1 MPTENEMRQSRIF
14 QHLQAALRTN
24 PDGGIRQANIAAAM
38 REIGNSDEGLLMAFM
53 ALQQLRPPQQR
64 ERALGATELSRRA
77 KRDLWKAVA
86 DGNVDRLHQYDDG
99 SAAELGQMT
108 HEALRKEICVNSR
121 TGWTIVHEAV
131 ERGHSGAMLNAV
143 VQLMGPDSVNKRT
156 RTGLTPAHVAA
167 SKRDTLALMGLAN
180 LGANLSVLSA
190 DRVQLRKLQKQVS
203 EAPEPPEPLEQARL
217 MLATLDPSALD
228 QPKLD
233 TMQIDLATTKQTL
246 ETASERVQRE
256 VMRRE
261 ITAVPRA
268 EEQTCAICL
277 DRPPNVTFVPCG
289 HKMTCE
295 QCAAE
300 VRECPG
306 CRAPI
311 LHRQRTYE

>member
-14 QHLQAALRTN
+14 QHLQAALRS
-24 PDGGIRQANIAAAM
+24 PDGENRQANIVAAM
-38 REIGNSDEGLLMAFM
+38 REIGDTDEGILMAFM
-53 ALQQLRPPQQR
+53 SLQQLRPSQQSD
-64 ERALGATELSRRA
+64 RALAATELSRRA

-86 DGNVDRLHQYDDG
+86 DGNVDRLHQYH
-99 SAAELGQMT
+99 
-108 HEALRKEICVNSR
+108 HEPPADLCVNSR

-131 ERGHSGAMLNAV
+131 ERGHSGTLLTMV
-143 VQLMGPDSVNKRT
+143 VQKMGPDSVNKKT

-167 SKRDTLALMGLAN
+167 SKRDTLALMALAN
-180 LGANLSVLSA
+180 LGADLSVLSA
-190 DRVQLRKLQKQVS
+190 DRVQLRELQKQAS

-233 TMQIDLATTKQTL
+233 TMQIDLATTKNTL

-256 VMRRE
+256 VLRRE
-261 ITAVPRA
+261 LAETQA

-295 QCAAE
+295 QCAE
-300 VRECPG
+300 RVTECPS
-306 CRAPI
+306 CRRPI
-311 LHRQRTYE
+311 QLRQRTYD

>member
-1 MPTENEMRQSRIF
+1 MSPELNEE
-14 QHLQAALRTN
+14 LQDNYVYASIRLPPPLPVSELLSPRAAH
-24 PDGGIRQANIAAAM
+24 IA
-38 REIGNSDEGLLMAFM
+38 R
-53 ALQQLRPPQQR
+53 QLR
-64 ERALGATELSRRA
+64 EA
-77 KRDLWKAVA
+77 KRHLWKAVT
-86 DGNVDRLHQYDDG
+86 DGNVEDLRQYQG
-99 SAAELGQMT
+99 LPSVTHAAIGT
-108 HEALRKEICVNSR
+108 NSR

-131 ERGHSGAMLNAV
+131 ERGHSGTLLTMV
-143 VQLMGPDSVNKRT
+143 VQKMGPDSVNKKT

-167 SKRDTLALMGLAN
+167 SKRDTLALMALAN
-180 LGANLSVLSA
+180 LGADLSVLSA
-190 DRVQLRKLQKQVS
+190 DRVQLRELQKQAS

-233 TMQIDLATTKQTL
+233 TMQIDLATTKKTL

-256 VMRRE
+256 VLRRE
-261 ITAVPRA
+261 LAETQA

-295 QCAAE
+295 QCAE
-300 VRECPG
+300 RVSECPS

-311 LHRQRTYE
+311 RVRQRTYE

>member
-1 MPTENEMRQSRIF
+1 MATPTWTTSDGDRFFFRGSARQVRE
-14 QHLQAALRTN
+14 AAYVLAG
-24 PDGGIRQANIAAAM
+24 PEQV
-38 REIGNSDEGLLMAFM
+38 
-53 ALQQLRPPQQR
+53 
-64 ERALGATELSRRA
+64 
-77 KRDLWKAVA
+77 KRDLWKAVT
-86 DGNVDRLHQYDDG
+86 DGNVDKLRQYQG
-99 SAAELGQMT
+99 LPSVTHAAIG
-108 HEALRKEICVNSR
+108 VNSR

-131 ERGHSGAMLNAV
+131 ERGHSGTLLTMV
-143 VQLMGPDSVNKRT
+143 VQKMGPDSVNKKT

-167 SKRDTLALMGLAN
+167 SKRDTVSLMALAN
-180 LGANLSVLSA
+180 LGADLSVLAA
-190 DRVQLRKLQKQVS
+190 DRVQLRELQKQAS
-203 EAPEPPEPLEQARL
+203 EEPPEPLEQARL
-217 MLATLDPSALD
+217 MLATLDPSALT
-228 QPKLD
+228 QPNLD

-256 VMRRE
+256 TMRRE
-261 ITAVPRA
+261 LAVPHA

-300 VRECPG
+300 VGECPG

>member
-1 MPTENEMRQSRIF
+1 MPTENEIQQSGLF
-14 QHLQAALRTN
+14 QHLRMYFATG
-24 PDGGIRQANIAAAM
+24 PGIGEANIAGAM
-38 REIGNSDEGLLMAFM
+38 REIGNTDDETLVMAFM
-53 ALQQLRPPQQR
+53 SLQQVMSPRQR
-64 ERALGATELSRRA
+64 ERALRIPRLRRIT
-77 KRDLWKAVA
+77 KRHLWKAVA
-86 DGNVDRLHQYDDG
+86 EGNVSQAQIHQYNPW
-99 SAAELGQMT
+99 AEVP
-108 HEALRKEICVNSR
+108 ADIFVNSR

-131 ERGHSGAMLNAV
+131 ERGHSGTMLTMV
-143 VQLMGPDSVNKRT
+143 VQIMGPDSVNKKT

-167 SKRDTLALMGLAN
+167 SKRDTVSLMALAN
-180 LGANLSVLSA
+180 LGADLSVLAA
-190 DRVQLRKLQKQVS
+190 DRVQLRELQKQAS
-203 EAPEPPEPLEQARL
+203 EAQEKEPLEQARL

-233 TMQIDLATTKQTL
+233 TMQIDLATTKTTL

-261 ITAVPRA
+261 LPRA

-295 QCAAE
+295 VCAAR
-300 VRECPG
+300 VTECPN

-311 LHRQRTYE
+311 QHRQRTFE

>member
-1 MPTENEMRQSRIF
+1 
-14 QHLQAALRTN
+14 
-24 PDGGIRQANIAAAM
+24 
-38 REIGNSDEGLLMAFM
+38 MAYVT
-53 ALQQLRPPQQR
+53 
-64 ERALGATELSRRA
+64 LGPEQV
-77 KRDLWKAVA
+77 KRDLWKAVT
-86 DGNVDRLHQYDDG
+86 DGNVDKLRQYQG
-99 SAAELGQMT
+99 LPSVTHAAIGT
-108 HEALRKEICVNSR
+108 NSR

-131 ERGHSGAMLNAV
+131 ERGHSGTLLTMV
-143 VQLMGPDSVNKRT
+143 VQKMGPDSVNKKT

-167 SKRDTLALMGLAN
+167 SKRDTVSLMALAN
-180 LGANLSVLSA
+180 LGADLSVLAA
-190 DRVQLRKLQKQVS
+190 DRVQLRELQKQAS
-203 EAPEPPEPLEQARL
+203 EEPPEPLEQARL

-300 VRECPG
+300 VGECPG

>member
-38 REIGNSDEGLLMAFM
+38 REIGDTDEGILMAFM
-53 ALQQLRPPQQR
+53 SLQQALSPQQR
-64 ERALGATELSRRA
+64 EQVLRTPRLRRII
-77 KRDLWKAVA
+77 KCDLWKAVTN
-86 DGNVDRLHQYDDG
+86 GNVDRLRQYQGGVPED
-99 SAAELGQMT
+99 L
-108 HEALRKEICVNSR
+108 CVNSR

-131 ERGHSGAMLNAV
+131 ERGHSGTMLTLA
-143 VQLMGPDSVNKRT
+143 VQLMGSDSVNKKT

-167 SKRDTLALMGLAN
+167 SKRDTVSLMALAN
-180 LGANLSVLSA
+180 LGADLSVLAA
-190 DRVQLRKLQKQVS
+190 DRVQLRELQKQAS
-203 EAPEPPEPLEQARL
+203 EEPPEPLEQARL
-217 MLATLDPSALD
+217 MLATLDPSALT
-228 QPKLD
+228 QPNLD

-300 VRECPG
+300 VGECPG

>member
-1 MPTENEMRQSRIF
+1 MPTENEMRQLRLIQRIRAP
-14 QHLQAALRTN
+14 LLT
-24 PDGGIRQANIAAAM
+24 PDAETRQAVIDAVW
-38 REIGNSDEGLLMAFM
+38 REAGDSDEEILMAFM
-53 ALQQLRPPQQR
+53 SLQQALSPQQR
-64 ERALGATELSRRA
+64 EQVLRTPRLRRII
-77 KRDLWKAVA
+77 KCDLWKAVTN
-86 DGNVDRLHQYDDG
+86 GNVDRLRQYHQGVPED
-99 SAAELGQMT
+99 L
-108 HEALRKEICVNSR
+108 CVNSR

-131 ERGHSGAMLNAV
+131 ERGHSGAMLTMV
-143 VQLMGPDSVNKRT
+143 VRAMGPDSVNKKT

-167 SKRDTLALMGLAN
+167 SKRDTVSLMALAN
-180 LGANLSVLSA
+180 LGADLSVLAA
-190 DRVQLRKLQKQVS
+190 DRVQLRELQKQAS
-203 EAPEPPEPLEQARL
+203 EEPPEPLEQARL

-261 ITAVPRA
+261 LAVPRA
-268 EEQTCAICL
+268 EERPCAICL

-300 VRECPG
+300 VGECPG

>member
-1 MPTENEMRQSRIF
+1 MPTEDEIRQSRLHQQI
-14 QHLQAALRTN
+14 QAALLS
-24 PDGGIRQANIAAAM
+24 PDSENREANIAAAM
-38 REIGNSDEGLLMAFM
+38 RELGDSDEGLLMAFM
-53 ALQQLRPPQQR
+53 TLQQVLSPHQRQQALMTPHLR
-64 ERALGATELSRRA
+64 RRT

-86 DGNVDRLHQYDDG
+86 DGNVDRLRQYHQLSPAD
-99 SAAELGQMT
+99 L
-108 HEALRKEICVNSR
+108 CVNSR

-131 ERGHSGAMLNAV
+131 EHGHSGAMLTLV
-143 VQLMGPDSVNKRT
+143 VQLMGSDSVNKKT

-167 SKRDTLALMGLAN
+167 SKRDTVALMALAN
-180 LGANLSVLSA
+180 LGADLSVLSA
-190 DRVQLRKLQKQVS
+190 DRVQLRELQKQAS

-233 TMQIDLATTKQTL
+233 TMQIDLATTKTTL

-256 VMRRE
+256 VLRRE
-261 ITAVPRA
+261 FVPSA

-295 QCAAE
+295 QCAE
-300 VRECPG
+300 RVRECPS

-311 LHRQRTYE
+311 RLRQRTFE

>member
-1 MPTENEMRQSRIF
+1 MATPTWTTSDGDRFFFRGSARQVRE
-14 QHLQAALRTN
+14 AAYVLAG
-24 PDGGIRQANIAAAM
+24 PEQV
-38 REIGNSDEGLLMAFM
+38 
-53 ALQQLRPPQQR
+53 
-64 ERALGATELSRRA
+64 
-77 KRDLWKAVA
+77 KRDLWKAVT
-86 DGNVDRLHQYDDG
+86 DGNVDNLRQYQG
-99 SAAELGQMT
+99 LPSVTHAAIG
-108 HEALRKEICVNSR
+108 VNSR

-131 ERGHSGAMLNAV
+131 ERGHSGTLLTMV
-143 VQLMGPDSVNKRT
+143 VQKMGPDSVNKKT

-167 SKRDTLALMGLAN
+167 SKRDTVSLMALAN
-180 LGANLSVLSA
+180 LGADLSVLSA
-190 DRVQLRKLQKQVS
+190 DRVQLRELQKQAS
-203 EAPEPPEPLEQARL
+203 EEPPEPLEQARL
-217 MLATLDPSALD
+217 MLATLDPSALT
-228 QPKLD
+228 QPNLD

-300 VRECPG
+300 VGECPG

>member
-1 MPTENEMRQSRIF
+1 MSPELEEE
-14 QHLQAALRTN
+14 LQDNYVYASIRLPPPLPVSELLSPRAAH
-24 PDGGIRQANIAAAM
+24 IA
-38 REIGNSDEGLLMAFM
+38 R
-53 ALQQLRPPQQR
+53 QLR
-64 ERALGATELSRRA
+64 EA
-77 KRDLWKAVA
+77 KRHLWKAVT
-86 DGNVDRLHQYDDG
+86 DGNVEDLRVLQG
-99 SAAELGQMT
+99 LPVVTIAAIGT
-108 HEALRKEICVNSR
+108 NSR

-131 ERGHSGAMLNAV
+131 ERGHSGAMLTLAV
-143 VQLMGPDSVNKRT
+143 QMMGPDSVNKKT

-167 SKRDTLALMGLAN
+167 SKRDTLALMALAN
-180 LGANLSVLSA
+180 LGADLSVLSA
-190 DRVQLRKLQKQVS
+190 DRVQLRELQKQAS

-217 MLATLDPSALD
+217 MLATLEPSALD

-233 TMQIDLATTKQTL
+233 AMQSNLATTKKTL

-256 VMRRE
+256 VLRRE
-261 ITAVPRA
+261 LAETQA

-300 VRECPG
+300 VGECPG

>member
-1 MPTENEMRQSRIF
+1 MATPTWTTSDGDRFFFRGSARQVRE
-14 QHLQAALRTN
+14 AAYVLAG
-24 PDGGIRQANIAAAM
+24 PEQV
-38 REIGNSDEGLLMAFM
+38 
-53 ALQQLRPPQQR
+53 
-64 ERALGATELSRRA
+64 
-77 KRDLWKAVA
+77 KRDLWKTVT
-86 DGNVDRLHQYDDG
+86 DGNVDKLRQYQG
-99 SAAELGQMT
+99 LPSVTHAAIG
-108 HEALRKEICVNSR
+108 VNSR

-131 ERGHSGAMLNAV
+131 ERGHSGAMLTLAA
-143 VQLMGPDSVNKRT
+143 QLMGSDSVNKRT

-167 SKRDTLALMGLAN
+167 SKRDTVSLMALAN
-180 LGANLSVLSA
+180 LGADLSVLAA
-190 DRVQLRKLQKQVS
+190 DRVQLRELQKQAS
-203 EAPEPPEPLEQARL
+203 EEPPEPLEQARL
-217 MLATLDPSALD
+217 MLATLDPSALT
-228 QPKLD
+228 QPNLD

-300 VRECPG
+300 VGECPG

>member
-38 REIGNSDEGLLMAFM
+38 REIGDSDEGLLMAFM

-86 DGNVDRLHQYDDG
+86 DGNVDRLRQYQPLDPLD
-99 SAAELGQMT
+99 LC
-108 HEALRKEICVNSR
+108 LNSR

-131 ERGHSGAMLNAV
+131 ERGHSGTLLTMV
-143 VQLMGPDSVNKRT
+143 VQKMGPDSVNKRT
-156 RTGLTPAHVAA
+156 RTGLMPAHVAA
-167 SKRDTLALMGLAN
+167 SKRDTKALMALAN
-180 LGANLSVLSA
+180 LGADLSVLAA
-190 DRVQLRKLQKQVS
+190 DRVQLRELQKQAS

-217 MLATLDPSALD
+217 MLATLEPSALA
-228 QPKLD
+228 QPKLE
-233 TMQIDLATTKQTL
+233 TMQSDLATTKKTL

-261 ITAVPRA
+261 LAVVS

-277 DRPPNVTFVPCG
+277 ERSPNVTFVPCG

-295 QCAAE
+295 QCAAR
-300 VRECPG
+300 VTECPS
-306 CRAPI
+306 CRRPI
-311 LHRQRTYE
+311 QVRQRTYE

>member
-1 MPTENEMRQSRIF
+1 MSREEDER
-14 QHLQAALRTN
+14 LQRILNAPRSPPIRLPVPPGALR
-24 PDGGIRQANIAAAM
+24 
-38 REIGNSDEGLLMAFM
+38 EK
-53 ALQQLRPPQQR
+53 
-64 ERALGATELSRRA
+64 
-77 KRDLWKAVA
+77 KRSLWTAVA
-86 DGNVDRLHQYDDG
+86 DGKVGGVALHGNSISFYG
-99 SAAELGQMT
+99 SSL
-108 HEALRKEICVNSR
+108 CVNSR
-121 TGWTIVHEAV
+121 TGWTIIHEAV
-131 ERGHSGAMLNAV
+131 ERGHSGAMLNRV

-167 SKRDTLALMGLAN
+167 SKRDTVALMALAN
-180 LGANLSVLSA
+180 LGADLSVLAA
-190 DRVQLRKLQKQVS
+190 DRVQLRELQKQAS
-203 EAPEPPEPLEQARL
+203 EEPPEPLEQARL

-256 VMRRE
+256 VVRRE
-261 ITAVPRA
+261 LAVPR
-268 EEQTCAICL
+268 EEERPCAICL

-311 LHRQRTYE
+311 RVRQRTYE

>member
-1 MPTENEMRQSRIF
+1 
-14 QHLQAALRTN
+14 LR
-24 PDGGIRQANIAAAM
+24 
-38 REIGNSDEGLLMAFM
+38 E
-53 ALQQLRPPQQR
+53 
-64 ERALGATELSRRA
+64 A
-77 KRDLWKAVA
+77 KRHLWKAVT
-86 DGNVDRLHQYDDG
+86 DGNVEGLRQYQG
-99 SAAELGQMT
+99 LPSVTHAAIGT
-108 HEALRKEICVNSR
+108 NSR

-131 ERGHSGAMLNAV
+131 ERGHSGTLLTMV
-143 VQLMGPDSVNKRT
+143 VQKMGPDSVNKKT

-167 SKRDTLALMGLAN
+167 SKRDTLALMALAN
-180 LGANLSVLSA
+180 LGADLSVLAA
-190 DRVQLRKLQKQVS
+190 DRVQLRELQKQAS
-203 EAPEPPEPLEQARL
+203 EAQEKEPLEQARL

-233 TMQIDLATTKQTL
+233 TMQSDLATTKKTL

-256 VMRRE
+256 VLRRE
-261 ITAVPRA
+261 ITAVPSV

-311 LHRQRTYE
+311 QHRQRTYD

>member
-1 MPTENEMRQSRIF
+1 
-14 QHLQAALRTN
+14 
-24 PDGGIRQANIAAAM
+24 
-38 REIGNSDEGLLMAFM
+38 MAFM

-108 HEALRKEICVNSR
+108 HEALREEICVNSR

-167 SKRDTLALMGLAN
+167 SKRDTVSLMALAN
-180 LGANLSVLSA
+180 MGADLSVLAA
-190 DRVQLRKLQKQVS
+190 DRVQLRELQKQAS
-203 EAPEPPEPLEQARL
+203 EEPPEPLEQARL

-256 VMRRE
+256 VVRRE
-261 ITAVPRA
+261 LAAVPSA
-268 EEQTCAICL
+268 EEQTCAICF

-295 QCAAE
+295 VCAAR
-300 VRECPG
+300 VTECPN

-311 LHRQRTYE
+311 EHRQRTYE

>member
-1 MPTENEMRQSRIF
+1 M
-14 QHLQAALRTN
+14 HAALLS
-24 PDGGIRQANIAAAM
+24 PDDENREGNIAAAM
-38 REIGNSDEGLLMAFM
+38 RELGDTDEVLLMAFM
-53 ALQQLRPPQQR
+53 TLPQLLTPHQR
-64 ERALGATELSRRA
+64 ERVLRTPHFRRIM
-77 KRDLWKAVA
+77 KCDLWKAVA
-86 DGNVDRLHQYDDG
+86 DGNVNQAMRHQGPWGPLPAD
-99 SAAELGQMT
+99 
-108 HEALRKEICVNSR
+108 ICVNSR

-131 ERGHSGAMLNAV
+131 ERGHSGAMLTLAA
-143 VQLMGPDSVNKRT
+143 QLMGSDSVNNKT

-167 SKRDTLALMGLAN
+167 SKRDTLALMALAN
-180 LGANLSVLSA
+180 LGADLSVLAA
-190 DRVQLRKLQKQVS
+190 DRVQLRELQKQAS

-233 TMQIDLATTKQTL
+233 TMQIDLATTKMTL

-311 LHRQRTYE
+311 RLRQRTFE